1 MSRLQDLKAAMKSS
15 DTKSMKR
22 TPEEIR
28 QSVYDKIEK
37 PKQKTETPAV
47 APAPVQE
54 QISARTPVN
63 SLLDYYIRIAG
74 SFAHL
79 SGDLLTQNL
88 IVVADGLPEDVRI
101 ISLESLMYIASNFGE
116 IIAAMVLN
124 YKDVRKLLADTLA
137 KELDL
142 IKDYDARTAFHE
154 AAGSGFD
161 MEAHSIELGV
171 TQYTPD
177 TELIIAEA
185 MCDSISKIADT
196 KLSGLVDAALSSYT
210 QQDAD
215 DMGAILSNPVYLLI
229 AFNYNAAFVEEL
241 TNICDAMM
249 DDYR

>member
-15 DTKSMKR
+15 DVKNMKR

-28 QSVYDKIEK
+28 QSVYDKIEES
-37 PKQKTETPAV
+37 KQKAETSVA

-54 QISARTPVN
+54 TVRTPVN
-63 SLLDYYIRIAG
+63 SLLDYYIRITG

-101 ISLESLMYIASNFGE
+101 ISLESLMYVASNFGE

-142 IKDYDARTAFHE
+142 MKDYDARTAFHE

-161 MEAHSIELGV
+161 MEAHSIELGI

-185 MCDSISKIADT
+185 MRDSIGKISDT
-196 KLSGLVDAALSSYT
+196 KLSGLVDSALATYT

-229 AFNYNAAFVEEL
+229 AFNYNAVFVEEL

>member
-15 DTKSMKR
+15 DVKSMKR

-28 QSVYDKIEK
+28 QSVYDKIEE
-37 PKQKTETPAV
+37 PKQKAAV
-47 APAPVQE
+47 SSAAPAPVQE
-54 QISARTPVN
+54 TARTPVN

-116 IIAAMVLN
+116 IITAMVLN

-142 IKDYDARTAFHE
+142 MKDYDARTAFHE

-185 MCDSISKIADT
+185 MRDSIGKISDT
-196 KLSGLVDAALSSYT
+196 KLSGLVDSVLAVYT

-241 TNICDAMM
+241 TNICDTMM

>member
-15 DTKSMKR
+15 DVKSIKR

-28 QSVYDKIEK
+28 QSVYDKIEEPK
-37 PKQKTETPAV
+37 PKASAT
-47 APAPVQE
+47 APAPVSE
-54 QISARTPVN
+54 TARTPVN
-63 SLLDYYIRIAG
+63 SLLDYYIRITG

-142 IKDYDARTAFHE
+142 MKDYDARTAFHE

-161 MEAHSIELGV
+161 METHSIELGV

-185 MCDSISKIADT
+185 MRDSIDRIADT
-196 KLSGLVDAALSSYT
+196 KLSGSVDAALATYT
-210 QQDAD
+210 QQNAD

-241 TNICDAMM
+241 ANICDAMV
-249 DDYR
+249 DAYR

>member
-15 DTKSMKR
+15 DVKSIKR

-28 QSVYDKIEK
+28 QSVYDKIEE
-37 PKQKTETPAV
+37 PKQKASV
-47 APAPVQE
+47 SSAAPAPVQE
-54 QISARTPVN
+54 TARTPVN
-63 SLLDYYIRIAG
+63 SLLDYYIRITG

-142 IKDYDARTAFHE
+142 MKDYDARTAFHE

-161 MEAHSIELGV
+161 METHSIELGV

-185 MCDSISKIADT
+185 MRDSIDRIADT
-196 KLSGLVDAALSSYT
+196 KLSGSVDAALATYT

-241 TNICDAMM
+241 ANICDAMV
-249 DDYR
+249 DAYR

>member
-15 DTKSMKR
+15 DVKSMKR

-28 QSVYDKIEK
+28 QSVYDKIEE
-37 PKQKTETPAV
+37 PKQKAEVSVA

-54 QISARTPVN
+54 TARTPVN

-142 IKDYDARTAFHE
+142 MKDYDARTAFHG

-185 MCDSISKIADT
+185 MRDSIGKISDT
-196 KLSGLVDAALSSYT
+196 KLSDLVDSALATYT

-241 TNICDAMM
+241 TDICDTMM
-249 DDYR
+249 DDYK

>member
-15 DTKSMKR
+15 DVKSMKH
-22 TPEEIR
+22 TPEEVR
-28 QSVYDKIEK
+28 QSVYDKIDA
-37 PKQKTETPAV
+37 PKRKAETPVA
-47 APAPVQE
+47 APAPVQKPAA
-54 QISARTPVN
+54 ARTPVN
-63 SLLDYYIRIAG
+63 SLLDYYIRITG

-116 IIAAMVLN
+116 IIAALVLDYN
-124 YKDVRKLLADTLA
+124 HVRKLLADTLA

-142 IKDYDARTAFHE
+142 MKDYDARVAFHE
-154 AAGSGFD
+154 EAGFGFD

-171 TQYTPD
+171 TQYTAD

-185 MCDSISKIADT
+185 MRDSISKISDS
-196 KLSGLVDAALSSYT
+196 KLSGLVDSALDTYT

-215 DMGAILSNPVYLLI
+215 DMGAILSNPIYLLI

-241 TNICDAMM
+241 TNICESMTNSCK
-249 DDYR
+249 

>member
-15 DTKSMKR
+15 DVKSIKR

-28 QSVYDKIEK
+28 QSVYDKIEG
-37 PKQKTETPAV
+37 PKQKASV
-47 APAPVQE
+47 LSAAPAPVQE
-54 QISARTPVN
+54 TARTPVN

-142 IKDYDARTAFHE
+142 MKDYDARTAFHE

-161 MEAHSIELGV
+161 METHSIELGV

-185 MCDSISKIADT
+185 MRDSIDRIADT
-196 KLSGLVDAALSSYT
+196 KLSGSVDAALATYT

-241 TNICDAMM
+241 ANICDAMV
-249 DDYR
+249 DAYR

>member
-1 MSRLQDLKAAMKSS
+1 MSRLQDLKAAMKNS
-15 DTKSMKR
+15 DVKSMKR

-28 QSVYDKIEK
+28 QSVYDRIDK
-37 PKQKTETPAV
+37 PKTEAPVVTPAT
-47 APAPVQE
+47 VQE
-54 QISARTPVN
+54 PAAGTPVN

-88 IVVADGLPEDVRI
+88 IVVADGLPEDVRT
-101 ISLESLMYIASNFGE
+101 ISLESLMYIASEFGE
-116 IIAAMVLN
+116 IVAAMVLN
-124 YKDVRKLLADTLA
+124 HKDVRKLLADTLV

-142 IKDYDARTAFHE
+142 MKDYNARIDFHE
-154 AAGSGFD
+154 KAGCGFD
-161 MEAHSIELGV
+161 MESHCIELGV

-185 MCDSISKIADT
+185 MRDSISKISDT
-196 KLSGLVDAALSSYT
+196 KLAGLVDSALATYT

-241 TNICDAMM
+241 TNICDSMM
-249 DDYR
+249 DSCE

>member
-22 TPEEIR
+22 TPDEIR

-37 PKQKTETPAV
+37 PKQKAETPVAV
-47 APAPVQE
+47 QAPVSE
-54 QISARTPVN
+54 TARTPVN

-142 IKDYDARTAFHE
+142 MKDYDARVSFHE

-185 MCDSISKIADT
+185 MRDSIGKVSDT
-196 KLSGLVDAALSSYT
+196 KLSGLVDSALATYT

-241 TNICDAMM
+241 TNICDAMV

>member
-15 DTKSMKR
+15 DVKSIKR

-28 QSVYDKIEK
+28 QSVYDKIEE
-37 PKQKTETPAV
+37 PKQKASV
-47 APAPVQE
+47 SSAAPAPVQE
-54 QISARTPVN
+54 TARTPVN

-142 IKDYDARTAFHE
+142 MKDYDARTAFHE

-171 TQYTPD
+171 TQYAPD

-185 MCDSISKIADT
+185 MRDSIGKISDT
-196 KLSGLVDAALSSYT
+196 KLSGLVDSALAAYT

-229 AFNYNAAFVEEL
+229 AFNYNAAFFEEL

>member
-15 DTKSMKR
+15 DVKSIKR

-28 QSVYDKIEK
+28 QSVYDKIEEPK
-37 PKQKTETPAV
+37 PKASV
-47 APAPVQE
+47 AAPAPVQE
-54 QISARTPVN
+54 TARTPVN
-63 SLLDYYIRIAG
+63 SLLDYYIRITG

-142 IKDYDARTAFHE
+142 MKDYDARTAFHE

-161 MEAHSIELGV
+161 METHSIELGV

-185 MCDSISKIADT
+185 MRDSIDRIADT
-196 KLSGLVDAALSSYT
+196 KLSGSVDAALATYT

-241 TNICDAMM
+241 ANICDAMV
-249 DDYR
+249 DAYR

>member
-15 DTKSMKR
+15 DVKSMKR

-28 QSVYDKIEK
+28 QSVYDKIEE
-37 PKQKTETPAV
+37 PKQKAETSV
-47 APAPVQE
+47 SAPASVQE
-54 QISARTPVN
+54 TVRTPVN

-79 SGDLLTQNL
+79 SGDFLTQNL

-101 ISLESLMYIASNFGE
+101 ISLESLMYVASNFGE

-142 IKDYDARTAFHE
+142 MKDYDARTAFHE
-154 AAGSGFD
+154 AASSGFD

-185 MCDSISKIADT
+185 MRDSINKISDT
-196 KLSGLVDAALSSYT
+196 KLSGLVDSALAAYT

>member
-15 DTKSMKR
+15 DVKSMKR

-28 QSVYDKIEK
+28 QSVYDKIEE
-37 PKQKTETPAV
+37 PKQKAAV
-47 APAPVQE
+47 SSAAPAPVQE
-54 QISARTPVN
+54 TARTPVN

-124 YKDVRKLLADTLA
+124 YKDIRKLLADTLA

-142 IKDYDARTAFHE
+142 MKDYDARTAFHE

-185 MCDSISKIADT
+185 MRDSISKISNT
-196 KLSGLVDAALSSYT
+196 KLSNLVDSTLAGYT

-241 TNICDAMM
+241 TDICDTMM
-249 DDYR
+249 DDYK